1 LYKTIK
7 RLPMSKERTNEGLFG
22 AAKKFS
28 DAFFDGLKSNATN
41 KAIRA
46 AKKNKAVPTKIV
58 DKMMQIE
65 KASDELEKMLRD
77 LEK

>member
-1 LYKTIK
+1 
-7 RLPMSKERTNEGLFG
+7 MSKEKTNEGIFG
-22 AAKKFS
+22 AAKRFS

-41 KAIRA
+41 KAIKA
-46 AKKNKAVPTKIV
+46 AKQNKAVPTKIV